1 METPKQEFIENM
13 EQEKKYTSR
22 IKLSF
27 FRHGEKE
34 NDKSKPDYQI
44 RLTESGRKDSVE
56 KSDTLNIKQSVAF
69 GSQRKRTQ
77 ETAALRM
84 AGNQEEITGEET
96 LEELKRKLDSE
107 FHGVGSK
114 IGVDRKLNF
123 HIDTESD
130 FGKTSLENCKDG
142 HYLKF
147 LVENSDKMA
156 KETEDKKSFT
166 YSKGASNVA
175 KIIEKYLKI
184 SDRWDN
190 LVQNSQK
197 NYDDTLERYF
207 GTHLSVGEC
216 FLARVIEET
225 EGKERRDEFIQALNN
240 QGFDYNEGFD
250 LEILKQ
256 NEARPI
262 VHIFFKKELD
272 DQKGEKKTFE
282 FDKNLGLD
290 LIKKIAENNQ

>member
-1 METPKQEFIENM
+1 METPKQEFIKNI
-13 EQEKKYTSR
+13 EQEKEYTSR

-27 FRHGEKE
+27 FRHGKKE

-114 IGVDRKLNF
+114 IGVDRRLNF

-130 FGKTSLENCKDG
+130 FGKTSLENCKDD

-156 KETEDKKSFT
+156 KETGDKKSFT
-166 YSKGASNVA
+166 YSQGASNVA

-190 LVQNSQK
+190 LVKDSQK
-197 NYDDTLERYF
+197 NYDNTLERYF

-262 VHIFFKKELD
+262 VHIFFRKELD
-272 DQKGEKKTFE
+272 DKKGERKTFV
-282 FDKNLGLD
+282 FDTNLGLD